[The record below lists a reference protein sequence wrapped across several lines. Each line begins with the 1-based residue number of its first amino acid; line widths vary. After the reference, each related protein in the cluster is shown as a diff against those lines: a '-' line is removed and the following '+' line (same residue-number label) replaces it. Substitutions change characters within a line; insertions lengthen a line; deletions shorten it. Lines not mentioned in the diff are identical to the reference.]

1 MWGQHARAMP
11 KTDENVLLVR
21 RALFDELGAFQGLQP
36 DADRYIAAFLKR
48 ENNFF
53 LPRSRAEADP
63 AYRQIMPYA
72 VFTYGEKIFHYVR
85 GAKSGEKRLV
95 AKGSIGIGGYINDN
109 DESLFSFDTDAYRA
123 TLHREIEEELKFQG
137 AYQDRVAA
145 LINDDS
151 NEVGRVRI
159 GVVHVIAL
167 NDDGVRPGEKAIAEL
182 RFLTTD
188 EIRRRRDNLESWSQ
202 IVLDERE
209 TL

>member
-1 MWGQHARAMP
+1 M
-11 KTDENVLLVR
+11 
-21 RALFDELGAFQGLQP
+21 
-36 DADRYIAAFLKR
+36 
-48 ENNFF
+48 
-53 LPRSRAEADP
+53 
-63 AYRQIMPYA
+63 
-72 VFTYGEKIFHYVR
+72 
-85 GAKSGEKRLV
+85 
-95 AKGSIGIGGYINDN
+95 
-109 DESLFSFDTDAYRA
+109 
-123 TLHREIEEELKFQG
+123 HREIEEELKFQG

-182 RFLTTD
+182 RFLMTD

-202 IVLDERE
+202 IVLDEWE

>member
-11 KTDENVLLVR
+11 KTDENVLLVQ
-21 RALFDELGAFQGLQP
+21 RALLDELGAFQGLQP

-63 AYRQIMPYA
+63 AYKQIIPYA
-72 VFTYGEKIFHYVR
+72 VFTYGEKILHYVR

-95 AKGSIGIGGYINDN
+95 AKGSIGIGGYINAN
-109 DESLFSFDTDAYRA
+109 DESLFFFDTDAYRA
-123 TLHREIEEELKFQG
+123 TVHREIEEELRFQG

-151 NEVGRVRI
+151 NALGRVRM
-159 GVVHVIAL
+159 GGVHVIAL
-167 NDDGVRPGEKAIAEL
+167 NDDGVHPGEKAIAEL
-182 RFLTTD
+182 RFLTAD
-188 EIRRRRDNLESWSQ
+188 EIRRHRDNLESWSQ
-202 IVLDERE
+202 IVLDEWE